1 MSSEMEFE
9 IWYNL
14 WVLCRDFVVNMTV
27 NWTDINR
34 LEVMLCVVKFLKD
47 VSSAAVIK
55 KFEMWP
61 L

>member
-1 MSSEMEFE
+1 MEFE